1 MRHTVHPRVG
11 GEHCRAT
18 RTPHSS
24 AGSSPRGRGTPC
36 DMSHQPRHFRF
47 IPAWAG
53 NTSARGRDRAV
64 LPVHPRVGGEHGSP
78 GRGEYR
84 CAGSSPRGRGTPAR
98 APGRRASGR
107 FIPAWAGNTHRG
119 RAVRAA
125 PPVHPRVGGEHIT
138 PFGSYDEVV
147 GSSPRGRGTPY
158 RYLSPY
164 VSLRF
169 IPAWAGNT
177 RAGIRRAPV
186 ITVHPR
192 VGGEHNS
199 VIPDAEALTGS
210 SPRGRGTQKADRL
223 ARHCDRFIPA
233 WAGNTP
239 HGASPPL
246 SCAGSSPRGRG
257 TQRRP
262 AEDEN
267 TPGSSP
273 RGRGTQQ
280 DNREGAR
287 VQRFIP
293 AWAGN
298 TDGQPDVP
306 ATLSGSSPRG
316 RGTPQGGAS
325 GDHRSR
331 FIPAWAGNTRTATL
345 CMARSP
351 VHPRVGGEHRHPSVH
366 MSFHNGSSPRG
377 RGTRTGA

>member
-1 MRHTVHPRVG
+1 
-11 GEHCRAT
+11 
-18 RTPHSS
+18 
-24 AGSSPRGRGTPC
+24 
-36 DMSHQPRHFRF
+36 MSHQPRHFRF

-177 RAGIRRAPV
+177 STRAPAPRRPA
-186 ITVHPR
+186 VHPR
-192 VGGEHNS
+192 VGGEHRPQDRRRDHL
-199 VIPDAEALTGS
+199 VGS
-210 SPRGRGTQKADRL
+210 SPRGRGTRLMAHPLRYRAQVHPRVGGEHSADQQGISSRV
-223 ARHCDRFIPA
+223 
-233 WAGNTP
+233 
-239 HGASPPL
+239 
-246 SCAGSSPRGRG
+246 GSSPRGRG
-257 TQRRP
+257 THRMHHCQ
-262 AEDEN
+262 
-267 TPGSSP
+267 
-273 RGRGTQQ
+273 
-280 DNREGAR
+280 
-287 VQRFIP
+287 
-293 AWAGN
+293 AG
-298 TDGQPDVP
+298 V
-306 ATLSGSSPRG
+306 
-316 RGTPQGGAS
+316 
-325 GDHRSR
+325 SR
-331 FIPAWAGNTRTATL
+331 FIPAWAGNTKR
-345 CMARSP
+345 P
-351 VHPRVGGEHRHPSVH
+351 IPHRV
-366 MSFHNGSSPRG
+366 
-377 RGTRTGA
+377 A